1 MVLMGLGLLLAG
13 TLAVAIEVPDT
24 TVTLYKDKTLVV
36 RTATVKVAGTEQVQW
51 PLLTGQVDPAS
62 LQVEAEG
69 AEVQR
74 VEVRPTYVPAFTAEE
89 VHSALQRLGPPRP
102 PGEYLSYSRS
112 QSDALMELSVMAERG
127 SPPAVDVMA
136 TLKGEGLVKV
146 VLRYVLSGA
155 SAQYRAGLTV
165 RSQPPQVEATF
176 LGHIL
181 QRTGVDW
188 KDVILHFDLSR
199 KMPPFEA
206 TGPLPERINRP
217 DMLEEETALRR
228 LIFNNIGQPTT
239 ANWNARASRQRD
251 IPVVL
256 IGTVV
261 DVNTGAPLKDAV
273 VTVATNRLQSRV
285 YAFTNA
291 HGEYRIT
298 DLPPDPFG
306 YRLLFQHPRAR
317 ARRHDV
323 VPASSGA
330 SLRFDKRL
338 WTGAGPDPD
347 PPAPPVEGGCYTDFH
362 PLGPAYVDSIEAE
375 VGMYEPDI
383 IPPPR
388 DFARPANPPHDL
400 WKNPDRRFTAPGRHT
415 VLNRTGPR
423 VPLFTETW
431 PVTIHRQ
438 VFPEQDAA
446 TYLVGEVHP
455 SAEAALFMHYPTQPI
470 VDGNQQKF
478 LKLWPRPPD
487 NTFTLPLGTDPKVR
501 AVRRV
506 QRGPVEWNAR
516 EVQDVTVRVPNPYAE
531 PMRVRVVDTLP
542 RGARLIRI
550 TPGAHRDD
558 ETATLTWDLLVP
570 PASTGAVSFRYS
582 R

>member
-1 MVLMGLGLLLAG
+1 MVLMGLGLFLAG

-62 LQVEAEG
+62 IQVEAEG

-102 PGEYLSYSRS
+102 PSESLSYSRS
-112 QSDALMELSVMAERG
+112 QSDAFTELSIMAERG

-136 TLKGEGLVKV
+136 TLKGEGLAKV

-155 SAQYRAGLTV
+155 RGRYRVELTV

-298 DLPPDPFG
+298 DLPPDPAG
-306 YRLLFQHPRAR
+306 YRLVFEHPRAR
-317 ARRHDV
+317 TRVHEA
-323 VPASSGA
+323 VPAPNGG
-330 SLRFDKRL
+330 SLRFDERL

-347 PPAPPVEGGCYTDFH
+347 PPEPPVEGGCYLGGSVD
-362 PLGPAYVDSIEAE
+362 PVIIDYLVAGLGPRESELIA
-375 VGMYEPDI
+375 
-383 IPPPR
+383 PPQ
-388 DFARPANPPHDL
+388 DFARPAGPPHGV
-400 WKNPDRRFTAPGRHT
+400 WKSPDRRFTAPGRHI
-415 VLNRTGPR
+415 VLDNTAPR
-423 VPLFTETW
+423 IPLLTETW
-431 PVTIHRQ
+431 PVTLHRQ
-438 VFPEQDAA
+438 VFLEKDAA

-455 SAEAALFMHYPTQPI
+455 SAEVALLMHHWIQPV
-470 VDGNQQKF
+470 VDGKQQKF